1 MAEENKQPS
10 VDKEPKE
17 ETIPVSKKV
26 LEDILQKMEGYQSE
40 IETLKQNQKEY
51 EQTASQDQIAK
62 IEKLRASGKL
72 VKSVRVNFY
81 DNKMVV
87 GWRSTMDDVYID
99 NTGKEVAVQKTE
111 LSFSDDK
118 KQEVPQIDFARR
130 KLQREYEVIKEGR
143 DRDGNMIYTILT
155 DGGKEV
161 DIDGRY
167 IN

>member
-62 IEKLRASGKL
+62 IEKMRASGKL

-130 KLQREYEVIKEGR
+130 KMQREYEVIKEGR

-161 DIDGRY
+161 EIDGRY

>member
-1 MAEENKQPS
+1 MAEENKQPP
-10 VDKEPKE
+10 VDKDQKE
-17 ETIPVSKKV
+17 ETVAVSKKV
-26 LEDILQKMEGYQSE
+26 LEEILQKMEGYQSE

-51 EQTASQDQIAK
+51 EQTASQDQILK
-62 IEKLRASGKL
+62 IEKLRALGKL

-87 GWRSTMDDVYID
+87 GWRSTMDDVYVD
-99 NTGKEVAVQKTE
+99 NSGKEIAVQKTE
-111 LSFSDDK
+111 LVFSDDK

-130 KLQREYEVIKEGR
+130 KMQREYEVIKEGR

-155 DGGKEV
+155 DGGKEIE
-161 DIDGRY
+161 IDGRY